1 MCSVMAGIGA
11 ALSLFGGYA
20 SYESQRQQIQA
31 QADSQAS
38 MYRAQAQAA
47 EYNAKLEEQNA
58 RVEARKQEQI
68 AENYGEEQRRLRAR
82 QRLAEGQLR
91 AQHGAAGRDMS
102 GSGLDILASGQEAYW
117 QDQMTLLSNQR
128 NDNYSSRAQ
137 QSNYMRAAENQR
149 ANAESQR
156 VAANNVLADAD
167 RQIGALGMNTILGT
181 AASIVPFFGGGGGSS
196 SGSKANFGTLS
207 TNAGHGYSWNYNTA
221 TGASGITGGWK
232 LGQSHYRNGFSF
244 GGW

>member
-68 AENYGEEQRRLRAR
+68 AENYGAEQRRLRAR
-82 QRLAEGQLR
+82 HRLEEGQLR
-91 AQHGAAGRDMS
+91 AGMGAAGLDSSS

-128 NDNYSSRAQ
+128 NDNYSSRVQ
-137 QSNYMRAAENQR
+137 QSNDLRAAENQR

-156 VAANNVLADAD
+156 AAAQNVLADAD

-181 AASIVPFFGGGGGSS
+181 AASIVPFFGGGGGGS
-196 SGSKANFGTLS
+196 SGSSGWKNPYT
-207 TNAGHGYSWNYNTA
+207 Y
-221 TGASGITGGWK
+221 TGASGKTWNAPLRLQTTPGV
-232 LGQSHYRNGFSF
+232 RAFSF
-244 GGW
+244 G

>member
-68 AENYGEEQRRLRAR
+68 AENYGAEQRRLRAR
-82 QRLAEGQLR
+82 HRLAEGQLR
-91 AQHGAAGRDMS
+91 AGMGAAGLDSSS

-128 NDNYSSRAQ
+128 NDNYSSRVQ

-149 ANAESQR
+149 ANAESSR

-181 AASIVPFFGGGGGSS
+181 AASIVPFFGGGSGSS
-196 SGSKANFGTLS
+196 SGKTVSGHLYSAKPTSIAGNILGWANTSPTILPGM
-207 TNAGHGYSWNYNTA
+207 NRG
-221 TGASGITGGWK
+221 K
-232 LGQSHYRNGFSF
+232 GFSF
-244 GGW
+244 G